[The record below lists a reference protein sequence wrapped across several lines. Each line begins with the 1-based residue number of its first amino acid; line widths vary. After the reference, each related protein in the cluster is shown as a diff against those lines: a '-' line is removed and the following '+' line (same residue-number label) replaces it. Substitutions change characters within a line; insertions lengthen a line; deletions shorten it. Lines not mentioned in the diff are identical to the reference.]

1 MAAPGGGSPS
11 GGSAEELS
19 LIDEGLHTLA
29 LHLPPPAAS
38 RLRLLNAHSNFLSTC
53 ADVDLGA
60 FPTLRELNL
69 SSNDLCTLD
78 GLQGLPA
85 LEALNV
91 SSNRLGAIDVPL
103 VRLASLRSLNLSYNR
118 IGSLAPLGELG
129 RGSADHPLAALQ
141 LQGNQL
147 RGLGEAA
154 QLRHFRHLAEVVF
167 RRDTTGNP
175 LCELPGYPG
184 AMLRDGLP
192 ACVLC
197 LDGVPTEVWAQE
209 PPPPPPPPVA
219 DPPPPPPPRQQPPQL
234 LSPPPS
240 PWVSVAGRD
249 DTPPNAGVAQQN
261 STPNLDAA
269 LSSFKSRQAG
279 SSSHRGSGPG
289 ALQSTQAVAEAAAA
303 ATSKRM
309 LYALDQELRLEKL
322 ESNLARIAA
331 GIEAS
336 NASGHSVGAPE
347 ESEEQRRE
355 PYRPRLP
362 VDPRQPG
369 LGRNLQRPVHQT
381 RRGDVSDFDDGSYF
395 SEDLDADEQL
405 LSSSE
410 DHDRNRDRD
419 RDSVDVEE
427 QHNPWGSRPKASM
440 QVSADDPSWDKEN
453 FIDSTDTAYWSGA
466 AQPDS
471 EVEVEINVVETE
483 PSNGTIDVSSAVH
496 DVQESTARTKP
507 TEQQSR
513 LLTPRRRGKGADA
526 RKRRAQARAKSGPV
540 HDENSKE
547 QLKSATQ
554 DATQESQRPAETTV
568 VGANGGASTNVRRP
582 LSKARQRELE
592 EAYAREQEQVKQ
604 LLQKLETLEASVA
617 EHEAR
622 QTAETAALQEE
633 LETERVLR
641 AEVQQLR
648 LAATSDKDQAEAA
661 AKDALEAC
669 SKIVDDQKAAEVALV
684 EAQKSL
690 EEKEQ
695 ARQKQGQDLSA
706 AHEMEAVLA
715 GKLKTLQATLR
726 GLEEE
731 WGAREAAADAVL
743 SGLKA
748 DFERAKSAAERAEN
762 GRTEAQTQADESA
775 RATQEAKR
783 QASTLVESHKD
794 VTSKLEWDIDAYRRS
809 ESMLQQKLQELT
821 AEYDTEKQRHAA
833 AINEQ
838 STLHDE
844 RVRTLVAEASEHQK
858 QQSTENKEQLVAQR
872 QLILLEEQSM
882 EHKKDAL
889 RKHQELELG
898 MMQASNKVRE
908 LKELLRVS
916 ITKEARSASSS
927 RELSLCVKALRE
939 KLLDRDDECS
949 SLQKQLEQT
958 LADTEDQASRHTLAM
973 SGLEVKL
980 TSAKSAMEDAQERL
994 QRADLEAED
1003 MRGEMSTKIAALQA
1017 AVDDQGAVAAAEANS
1032 QVAAL
1037 REKVEMASSAMKVKD
1052 AVCADQ
1058 AESLRQAKDDLQKA
1072 EEANDRRQTE
1082 LEESTK
1088 SLEQEQELT
1097 ADLRSQLLGKEQAL
1111 EEIEEECDRRKAQAD
1126 DDEKALD
1133 HYASAVR
1140 EKEEMLSF
1148 VEQEVE
1154 ELKTLFNE
1162 KEQILLDQLKKET
1175 NEKQYALDDLAQAEG
1190 KQSQQ
1195 SEANVQHEATMARL
1209 VREQ

>member
-1 MAAPGGGSPS
+1 MDQGP
-11 GGSAEELS
+11 EELS
-19 LIDEGLHTLA
+19 LIDEDLRTLA
-29 LHLPPPAAS
+29 LHLPPAPG

-53 ADVDLGA
+53 ADVELGA
-60 FPTLRELNL
+60 FPTLRDLNL

-78 GLQGLPA
+78 GLQGMSA

-118 IGSLAPLGELG
+118 IASLAPLGELG
-129 RGSADHPLAALQ
+129 RGSADHPLAELQ

-147 RGLGEAA
+147 RELGEAA
-154 QLRHFRHLAEVVF
+154 ALRHFRHLSEVVF

-192 ACVLC
+192 ACVVS
-197 LDGVPTEVWAQE
+197 LDGVPTDVWAQE
-209 PPPPPPPPVA
+209 PPPPPLPAVDLQPEPPPVA
-219 DPPPPPPPRQQPPQL
+219 VAPPQL

-240 PWVSVAGRD
+240 PWVSVAGRN
-249 DTPPNAGVAQQN
+249 DTPPNAGVAKQN
-261 STPNLDAA
+261 STPNIDAA
-269 LSSFKSRQAG
+269 LSSFKSRQVG
-279 SSSHRGSGPG
+279 SSSSRRGSDPG
-289 ALQSTQAVAEAAAA
+289 TLQSTQAVAEAAAA

-336 NASGHSVGAPE
+336 NASGGSMGALE
-347 ESEEQRRE
+347 GEFEQRRE
-355 PYRPRLP
+355 LYRPRLP
-362 VDPRQPG
+362 VDPGQPG
-369 LGRNLQRPVHQT
+369 LGRNLQRPVPQQ
-381 RRGDVSDFDDGSYF
+381 RRGDDSDFDDGSVL
-395 SEDLDADEQL
+395 SDDLGAGEQL

-410 DHDRNRDRD
+410 DHDRDRD
-419 RDSVDVEE
+419 HDVGRVTGDSVDGDE
-427 QHNPWGSRPKASM
+427 QHNPWGSRLKASG

-453 FIDSTDTAYWSGA
+453 FIDSTDTVCWSGPS
-466 AQPDS
+466 QTDS
-471 EVEVEINVVETE
+471 EVEINVVETE
-483 PSNGTIDVSSAVH
+483 PSDSTIGAMSSTVDDAE
-496 DVQESTARTKP
+496 ESTSRKKL

-513 LLTPRRRGKGADA
+513 LLTPRRRGKGADF
-526 RKRRAQARAKSGPV
+526 RKRRAQTRAKSDPV
-540 HDENSKE
+540 QDEDSKE
-547 QLKSATQ
+547 QLKSA
-554 DATQESQRPAETTV
+554 DAAQESQRPAETTI
-568 VGANGGASTNVRRP
+568 VGAPTNARRP

-592 EAYAREQEQVKQ
+592 EAYAHEQEQVKQ
-604 LLQKLETLEASVA
+604 LLQKLEALEASVA

-622 QTAETAALQEE
+622 QTAETTALQEE

-648 LAATSDKDQAEAA
+648 VAATSDKDKAEAA
-661 AKDALEAC
+661 AKGALEAC
-669 SKIVDDQKAAEVALV
+669 SKIVDDQKAAEAALV
-684 EAQKSL
+684 EVQKSR
-690 EEKEQ
+690 EETEQ
-695 ARQKQGQDLSA
+695 TLQKQGQDLSA
-706 AHEMEAVLA
+706 AHEMEAALA
-715 GKLKTLQATLR
+715 GKLRTLQATLR

-762 GRTEAQTQADESA
+762 GRAEAQTQADESA
-775 RATQEAKR
+775 RATQETKR
-783 QASTLVESHKD
+783 QTSTLMETHKD

-809 ESMLQQKLQELT
+809 ESMLQQKLHELT
-821 AEYDTEKQRHAA
+821 AEHDAEKQRHAVSIKEESA
-833 AINEQ
+833 
-838 STLHDE
+838 LHAE
-844 RVRTLVAEASEHQK
+844 RVRTLMAEAGEHQK
-858 QQSTENKEQLVAQR
+858 QQSAENNEQLVAQR

-889 RKHQELELG
+889 RKQQELELG

-949 SLQKQLEQT
+949 SLQKQLEQEV
-958 LADTEDQASRHTLAM
+958 ADAEDQASRHTLAM
-973 SGLEVKL
+973 SGLEVQL

-994 QRADLEAED
+994 QRDELEAED

-1017 AVDDQGAVAAAEANS
+1017 AVDDQGAAAAAEANR
-1032 QVAAL
+1032 QVAGL
-1037 REKVEMASSAMKVKD
+1037 REKVKIVSSAMKVKD
-1052 AVCADQ
+1052 AVCTDQ
-1058 AESLRQAKDDLQKA
+1058 AESLQQAKGDLQKA
-1072 EEANDRRQTE
+1072 EEANDRRQLE
-1082 LEESTK
+1082 LDESTR

-1097 ADLRSQLLGKEQAL
+1097 ADLRSQLLGKAQAL
-1111 EEIEEECDRRKAQAD
+1111 EEVEEECDRRKAQAD
-1126 DDEKALD
+1126 DDEKSLD
-1133 HYASAVR
+1133 HYASTVR

-1162 KEQILLDQLKKET
+1162 KEQTLLDQLKKET
-1175 NEKQYALDDLAQAEG
+1175 NEKRYAMDDLAQAEG

-1195 SEANVQHEATMARL
+1195 SEATVQHEATMARL
-1209 VREQ
+1209 VSKH